1 MNEKPNNHLDEF
13 NFLKNCFK
21 SKSPHSWIF
30 YGPEGV
36 GKHKFTIDFIKEINK
51 GINLHQCLFEINNT
65 ENTASIN
72 DVRELI
78 NQTTLT
84 NSYNGKLKTFIL
96 IHSLDLLNTNA
107 TNALLKMIE
116 EPPGNTIIIILASNL
131 KLIPKTIISRCLKLK
146 FKANNSEHFIN
157 LKKHNFDNYL
167 LCNDNPKVLDIF
179 NNEEGE
185 RIKKT
190 TLNILGSSRLNIN
203 EFMNLYNEIN
213 NDFKTYFLVVTHL
226 IYYKLKQKILTDFQN
241 FEKTRYALIYFDF
254 LKNISL
260 ENLKIDKKKT
270 LYLIFS
276 EFFKY
281 KLNINS

>member
-36 GKHKFTIDFIKEINK
+36 GKYKFTIDFIKEINK
-51 GINLHQCLFEINNT
+51 SINLHQCLFEINNT

-72 DVRELI
+72 DVRDLI
-78 NQTTLT
+78 NQTILT

-96 IHSLDLLNTNA
+96 IHSLDLLNINA

-131 KLIPKTIISRCLKLK
+131 KVIPKTIISRCLKLK

-167 LCNDNPKVLDIF
+167 LCNDNPKVLDIL

-213 NDFKTYFLVVTHL
+213 NDFKTYFLVIMHL
-226 IYYKLKQKILTDFQN
+226 IYYKLK
-241 FEKTRYALIYFDF
+241 
-254 LKNISL
+254 
-260 ENLKIDKKKT
+260 KK
-270 LYLIFS
+270 F
-276 EFFKY
+276 
-281 KLNINS
+281 

>member
-1 MNEKPNNHLDEF
+1 MQEKPHSHIDEF

-21 SKSPHSWIF
+21 SKCPHSWIF

-36 GKHKFTIDFIKEINK
+36 GKYQFTIDFIKVINK

-65 ENTASIN
+65 EISASIN
-72 DVRELI
+72 DVRDLI

-84 NSYNGKLKTFIL
+84 NSYNAKLKTFIL
-96 IHSLDLLNTNA
+96 IHSLDLLNINA

-131 KLIPKTIISRCLKLK
+131 RVIPKTIISRCLKLK
-146 FKANNSEHFIN
+146 LNANNSEHFNN
-157 LKKHNFDNYL
+157 LKKHNLDNYL
-167 LCNDNPKVLDIF
+167 LCNHNPKVLDIL
-179 NNEEGE
+179 NNKEGE
-185 RIKKT
+185 GIKKT
-190 TLNILGSSRLNIN
+190 TLNILESRKLNID
-203 EFMNLYNEIN
+203 EFLNLYNEIN

-226 IYYKLKQKILTDFQN
+226 IFYKLKKKILTDFQN
-241 FEKTRYALIYFDF
+241 FEKTRYALVYFDF

-281 KLNINS
+281 KLNINC